1 MTTIWKPTKQEK
13 QLIKDCAVAE
23 TGYKTIRLEVG
34 ERYNLDDG
42 FAAKESI
49 NIALVGREKDWSDT
63 DLLSPLPWGTFCK
76 GVPLTKDGRAVVDFY
91 CYRTVD
97 GDQQLVSNVWVTYE
111 NGAIKYV
118 EGVGRG
124 VIHKLSTGV

>member
-23 TGYKTIRLEVG
+23 CGYKTIRLEVG

-49 NIALVGREKDWSDT
+49 NIALVGRESDWSDT

-76 GVPLTKDGRAVVDFY
+76 GVPLTEDGRAVVDFY

-111 NGAIKYV
+111 NGVIKSV
-118 EGVGRG
+118 EGVGKG
-124 VIHKLSTGV
+124 FIHKNVNSY